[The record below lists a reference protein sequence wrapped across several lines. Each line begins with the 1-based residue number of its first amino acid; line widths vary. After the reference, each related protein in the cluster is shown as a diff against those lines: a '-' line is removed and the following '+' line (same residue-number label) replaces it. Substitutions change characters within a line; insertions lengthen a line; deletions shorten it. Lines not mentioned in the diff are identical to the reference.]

1 MADPKPFDPSDFAV
15 VVEPSAVS
23 LRPELQD
30 GAVLGQ
36 RAHLIPWEEIGED
49 PMESVDA
56 SIATIEWDLVR
67 FSAVTDA
74 GRDPFDF
81 ADEVSGDLLEVA
93 RILFDDEGALREFAG
108 AAGNELL
115 YFTAIDVE
123 PEFDFFKVAVELL
136 EHVIGVRCAGCFGAA
151 YYRDETPRLE
161 LERALRDRG
170 FALVP
175 NEKLFF
181 VSLELRRPGLPGAE

>member
-56 SIATIEWDLVR
+56 SIATIEWDLGNRCTKPVWR
-67 FSAVTDA
+67 ARGERGTLGAWSRSASAAPGPGGQSAVTCSPGVA
-74 GRDPFDF
+74 GRGGGTVRGPIS
-81 ADEVSGDLLEVA
+81 AASSAGSSRERVWAQYL
-93 RILFDDEGALREFAG
+93 GASSR
-108 AAGNELL
+108 
-115 YFTAIDVE
+115 
-123 PEFDFFKVAVELL
+123 
-136 EHVIGVRCAGCFGAA
+136 
-151 YYRDETPRLE
+151 
-161 LERALRDRG
+161 
-170 FALVP
+170 
-175 NEKLFF
+175 
-181 VSLELRRPGLPGAE
+181 